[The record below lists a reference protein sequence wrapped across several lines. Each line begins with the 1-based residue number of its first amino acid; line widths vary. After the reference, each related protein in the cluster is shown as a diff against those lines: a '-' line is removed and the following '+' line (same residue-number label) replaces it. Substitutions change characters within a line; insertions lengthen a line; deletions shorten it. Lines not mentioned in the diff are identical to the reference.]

1 MWVTSLHTVA
11 YKYTC
16 IHYTVLSLLP
26 QIDSSSDFTVQ
37 EKRNSRGSV
46 LLLLQTTSKETW
58 SIDEKRTYVRKYF
71 THFCT
76 CY

>member
-1 MWVTSLHTVA
+1 MWVASLQTAV

-46 LLLLQTTSKETW
+46 FLLLQTTSKETW
-58 SIDEKRTYVRKYF
+58 SIDEKRAYVGKHYAN
-71 THFCT
+71 FCT